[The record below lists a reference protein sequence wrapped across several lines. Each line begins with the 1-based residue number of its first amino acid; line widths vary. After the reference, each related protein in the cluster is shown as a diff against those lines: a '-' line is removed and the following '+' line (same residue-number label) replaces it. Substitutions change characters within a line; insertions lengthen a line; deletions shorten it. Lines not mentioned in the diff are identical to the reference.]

1 IQPPF
6 APTQYNPVG
15 QYVQTFTIPAGW
27 QDQPVYI
34 NFQGVESAFYVWLN
48 GDLVGYSED
57 TFTPAEFDLTPY
69 LIDGEN
75 KLAVEVYRWADA
87 SWLEDQD
94 FWRMSGIFRDVYL
107 YALADLHLYDHRIR
121 TTFDDNYQ
129 DATLQVQAKVLNYYQ
144 RQLTTGKLEI
154 ELKTVENLSVKKQTI
169 DLDMNETEL
178 STVAIESN
186 ISQPRQWSSED
197 PYL

>member
-1 IQPPF
+1 RYPWEDTEDIQPPF

-75 KLAVEVYRWADA
+75 KLGVEVYRWSDA

-107 YALADLHLYDHRIR
+107 YSTPHIHIRDFTVVTELDHEYKDADLKIKADI
-121 TTFDDNYQ
+121 T
-129 DATLQVQAKVLNYYQ
+129 NYYEE
-144 RQLTTGKLEI
+144 K
-154 ELKTVENLSVKKQTI
+154 VEGLNFQ
-169 DLDMNETEL
+169 
-178 STVAIESN
+178 A
-186 ISQPRQWSSED
+186 
-197 PYL
+197 